1 MSAYITTENQTLLWR
16 LLNQIPSFV
25 QKTEQEKAY
34 LFRKTIEQHYY
45 ENEHTDLTYDQLQDI
60 NKKTL
65 MTVLYPPS
73 TPTPSIPSPP
83 PSASPSPSPPIQP
96 TSSISSPMHMVETS
110 EEKSIREYNERQQM
124 YENMNAKPKL
134 PNANELFQEPSK
146 EDNEVITNMDELLEQ
161 YQIQRVLDI
170 SFSSPPPSIQSK
182 LQNSTVVVTQ
192 ETTENPAEYLE
203 REIEKLRDLYGII
216 QEKVTNL
223 ETSMNAFKEKMLIDD
238 IGEK

>member
-1 MSAYITTENQTLLWR
+1 MSAYITTENQNLLWR
-16 LLNQIPSFV
+16 LLNQIPSFS
-25 QKTEQEKAY
+25 QKPEQEKTS
-34 LFRKTIEQHYY
+34 LFRKTVEQHYY
-45 ENEHTDLTYDQLQDI
+45 ENEHANLNYTQLQDV
-60 NKKTL
+60 NKRTL
-65 MTVLYPPS
+65 MAILHPPPVQATNFS
-73 TPTPSIPSPP
+73 SSPVQPMPSINSP
-83 PSASPSPSPPIQP
+83 
-96 TSSISSPMHMVETS
+96 THMVETS

-170 SFSSPPPSIQSK
+170 SFSSPPPSVPQPK
-182 LQNSTVVVTQ
+182 LQTSIDVVAQ
-192 ETTENPAEYLE
+192 KTTEKHAEYLE
-203 REIEKLRDLYGII
+203 KEIEKLRDLYKTI